1 MGFDVEFTGVELSK
15 RKVEQ
20 KGLQHF
26 INNER
31 FIDVMFKN
39 ESERFSELNFKI
51 GFRKPSSEFTQPLIN
66 NSEAFS
72 NKDSMFSDSTYYV
85 LTKDNILQL
94 REEGFSEDRFKGS
107 KEERFYHMLMSHLC
121 ELEDYDDKFKEFYL
135 IMEIY
140 Y

>member
-1 MGFDVEFTGVELSK
+1 MGLDVEFTGVELSK

-31 FIDVMFKN
+31 FADELRKN
-39 ESERFSELNFKI
+39 KCERFSELNFNVS
-51 GFRKPSSEFTQPLIN
+51 FREPSDKFFRPFLDKSKAFLDKDN
-66 NSEAFS
+66 NFS
-72 NKDSMFSDSTYYV
+72 VTIYYV
-85 LTKDNILQL
+85 LTKEDIMQL
-94 REEGFSEDRFKGS
+94 REEGFNEDRFKGTT
-107 KEERFYHMLMSHLC
+107 EERFYHILMSHLC
-121 ELEDYDDKFKEFYL
+121 GLEDYEDKFKEFFL

>member
-1 MGFDVEFTGVELSK
+1 MGLDVEFTGVELSK

-31 FIDVMFKN
+31 FADELRKN
-39 ESERFSELNFKI
+39 KYERFSELNFNVS
-51 GFRKPSSEFTQPLIN
+51 FREPSDKFFRPFLDKST
-66 NSEAFS
+66 AFLD
-72 NKDSMFSDSTYYV
+72 KDNDLSVTIYYV
-85 LTKDNILQL
+85 LTKEDIMQL
-94 REEGFSEDRFKGS
+94 REEGFTEKDFRGS
-107 KEERFYHMLMSHLC
+107 LEERFYHMLMSHLC
-121 ELEDYDDKFKEFYL
+121 ELEDYEDKFKDFYL